1 MLEVERRLSL
11 TAGAEEVWD
20 FVGDFGD
27 LGWHPAAKA
36 TDLEDRDGIVHRAI
50 TLPDD
55 AVLVERLEDMDDSG
69 KSYSYSIVEGPL
81 PVADYRSTLL
91 VTPLDD
97 GCEVLWR
104 SDFNAAGV
112 GDSSAKE
119 VVAGIYE
126 AGFAAL
132 SEKFGR

>member
-11 TAGAEEVWD
+11 ATGADEVWD
-20 FVGDFGD
+20 LVGDFGD

-55 AVLVERLEDMDDSG
+55 AVLVERLEDMDDAG
-69 KSYSYSIVEGPL
+69 KTYSYSIVEGPL
-81 PVADYRSTLL
+81 PVSDYRSTLR
-91 VTPLDD
+91 VIAVDD
-97 GCEVLWR
+97 GCEVCWG
-104 SDFNAAGV
+104 SAFTAAGV
-112 GDSSAKE
+112 GDDAAKE

-132 SEKFGR
+132 SQKFR

>member
-11 TAGAEEVWD
+11 AAGADEVWD
-20 FVGDFGD
+20 LVGDFGD

-55 AVLVERLEDMDDSG
+55 AVLVERLEDMNDSG
-69 KSYSYSIVEGPL
+69 KTYSYSIVEGPL
-81 PVADYRSTLL
+81 PVSDYRSTLR
-91 VTPLDD
+91 VIAVDD
-97 GCEVLWR
+97 GCEVCWG
-104 SDFNAAGV
+104 SAFTAAGV
-112 GDSSAKE
+112 GDDAAKE

-132 SEKFGR
+132 SQKFG

>member
-11 TAGAEEVWD
+11 STGADEVWD
-20 FVGDFGD
+20 LVGDFGD

-36 TDLEDRDGIVHRAI
+36 TDLEDRDGVVHRAI

-55 AVLVERLEDMDDSG
+55 AVLVERLEEMDDLG

-81 PVADYRSTLL
+81 PVTGYRATL
-91 VTPLDD
+91 VVAPVDG
-97 GCEVLWR
+97 GCEILWR
-104 SDFNAAGV
+104 SDFEAAGV
-112 GDSSAKE
+112 DDEVAKD

-126 AGFAAL
+126 AGFLAL
-132 SEKFGR
+132 SEKFGG

>member
-11 TAGAEEVWD
+11 ATSADEVWD
-20 FVGDFGD
+20 LVGDFGD

-55 AVLVERLEDMDDSG
+55 AVLVERLEDMNDSG
-69 KSYSYSIVEGPL
+69 KTYSYSIVEGPL
-81 PVADYRSTLL
+81 PVSDYRSTLR
-91 VTPLDD
+91 VIAVDD
-97 GCEVLWR
+97 GCEVCWG
-104 SDFNAAGV
+104 SAFVAAGV
-112 GDSSAKE
+112 DDDAAKQ

-132 SEKFGR
+132 SKKFG

>member
-11 TAGAEEVWD
+11 AAGADEVWD
-20 FVGDFGD
+20 LVGDFGD

-55 AVLVERLEDMDDSG
+55 AVLVERLEDMNDSG
-69 KSYSYSIVEGPL
+69 KTYSYSIVEGPL
-81 PVADYRSTLL
+81 PVSDYRSTLR
-91 VTPLDD
+91 VIAVDD
-97 GCEVLWR
+97 GCEVCWG
-104 SDFNAAGV
+104 SAFTAAGV
-112 GDSSAKE
+112 GDDAAKD

-132 SEKFGR
+132 SQKFG

>member
-11 TAGAEEVWD
+11 ATGAEEVWD
-20 FVGDFGD
+20 LVGDFGD

-55 AVLVERLEDMDDSG
+55 AVLVERLEGMDDSG
-69 KSYSYSIVEGPL
+69 KIYSYSIVEGPL
-81 PVADYRSTLL
+81 PVSDYRSTLR
-91 VTPLDD
+91 VIPLKD
-97 GCEVLWR
+97 GCEVAWG
-104 SDFNAAGV
+104 STFAAAGV
-112 GDSSAKE
+112 SDEAAKE

-132 SEKFGR
+132 SEKFG

>member
-11 TAGAEEVWD
+11 TTGADEVWD
-20 FVGDFGD
+20 LVGDFGD

-55 AVLVERLEDMDDSG
+55 AVLVERLEDMNDSG
-69 KSYSYSIVEGPL
+69 KTYSYSIVEGPL
-81 PVADYRSTLL
+81 PVSDYRSTLR
-91 VTPLDD
+91 VIAVDD
-97 GCEVLWR
+97 GCEVCWG
-104 SDFNAAGV
+104 SAFAAAGV
-112 GDSSAKE
+112 DDDAAKE

-132 SEKFGR
+132 SEKFR

>member
-11 TAGAEEVWD
+11 ATGADEVWD
-20 FVGDFGD
+20 LVGDFGD

-55 AVLVERLEDMDDSG
+55 AVLVERLEEMDDSG
-69 KSYSYSIVEGPL
+69 KTYSYSIVEGPL
-81 PVADYRSTLL
+81 PVSDYRSTLR
-91 VTPLDD
+91 VISVDS
-97 GCEVLWR
+97 GCEVCWG
-104 SDFNAAGV
+104 SAFAAAGV
-112 GDSSAKE
+112 GDEAAKE

-132 SEKFGR
+132 SKKFG